1 MTRREALTGLGV
13 VLLGAVIG
21 IALGALA
28 NLAHYLNSHRP

>member
-13 VLLGAVIG
+13 MLFGAVIG
-21 IALGALA
+21 AALGAIA